1 MASTSETGHAK
12 NVANFQDLIAAVIG
26 YGAIYNPSKTILKL
40 ANLQTKQVAELANI
54 STVISKN
61 TAFNNAVNDR
71 AIEFSDVR
79 SLSTRFGNAFSSTD
93 ASDEKVNDVKGFNR
107 KIQGKRAS
115 TAEAKPTDPNTPT
128 PKSISASQQS
138 YDQILQHWNAQVAI
152 AQTEPS
158 YTPNENSLKVVAL
171 VAKGAAMLAKNNTV
185 DTEYINVSN
194 ARIARDK
201 GLYTEKTGLID
212 IANEVKD
219 YVKSIFGYTSPE
231 YKQISKIK
239 FTKPKTT

>member
-1 MASTSETGHAK
+1 MPSISETGHAK
-12 NVANFQDLIAAVIG
+12 NVANFQDLIASVIG
-26 YGAIYNPSKTILKL
+26 YGAIYSPSKTVLKL
-40 ANLQTKQVAELANI
+40 ANLQSKQVAELANI
-54 STVISKN
+54 STVITKN

-115 TAEAKPTDPNTPT
+115 TAAKTTDPSTPA

-138 YDQILQHWNAQVAI
+138 YDQIVQHWNAQVAI
-152 AQTEPS
+152 AQTEAS
-158 YTPNENSLKVVAL
+158 YTPNENSLKIVAL
-171 VAKGAAMLAKNNTV
+171 VAKGAAMLAKNNAV
-185 DTEYINVSN
+185 GTEYINVSN

-201 GLYTEKTGLID
+201 GLYTDKTGLVD

-239 FTKPKTT
+239 FTKPKVA

>member
-1 MASTSETGHAK
+1 MPSTTETGHAK
-12 NVANFQDLIAAVIG
+12 NVANFQDLIASVIG
-26 YGAIYNPSKTILKL
+26 YGAIYNPSKTVLKL
-40 ANLQTKQVAELANI
+40 ANLQSKQVAELANI
-54 STVISKN
+54 STVITKN

-115 TAEAKPTDPNTPT
+115 AAAKTTDPSTPA

-138 YDQILQHWNAQVAI
+138 YDQIVQHWNAQVAI
-152 AQTEPS
+152 AQTEAS
-158 YTPNENSLKVVAL
+158 YTPNENSLKIVAL

-185 DTEYINVSN
+185 GTEYINVSN

-201 GLYTEKTGLID
+201 GLYTDKTGLVD

-239 FTKPKTT
+239 FTKPKVA